1 MPRSTAPRRER
12 RQRAANRPM
21 MQETHRRLALELRLA
36 VESLAGAPSPDSY
49 NVLSKMLAAL
59 SRGGIRLAA
68 LETATATMNQICDRY
83 ERVGKVGL
91 KDDEA
96 QALRHAVALIEATL
110 PKMPVNVF
118 ARAVA
123 EVEIYCAT
131 DGA

>member
-21 MQETHRRLALELRLA
+21 MLETHRRLALELRLA

-59 SRGGIRLAA
+59 DRAGVRLPQ
-68 LETATATMNQICDRY
+68 LREATVTMNTICDRY
-83 ERVGKVGL
+83 ERVGKIGL
-91 KDDEA
+91 KAEEVE
-96 QALRHAVALIEATL
+96 ALRRAVAELEAEL
-110 PKMPVNVF
+110 PQVRLNVF

-123 EVEIYCAT
+123 EVEIYCAM